1 MFRHEKRLN
10 RAAILKLV
18 CDLQREALTVEVR
31 LHASVSSLY
40 PNTIFRGQF
49 VLLRLRALLA
59 LGLVI
64 PVHPVLGKESKW
76 HRRFY
81 SLRYHLVFR

>member
-49 VLLRLRALLA
+49 VLLRLRSFLA
-59 LGLVI
+59 LGLADTGASCV
-64 PVHPVLGKESKW
+64 G
-76 HRRFY
+76 
-81 SLRYHLVFR
+81 